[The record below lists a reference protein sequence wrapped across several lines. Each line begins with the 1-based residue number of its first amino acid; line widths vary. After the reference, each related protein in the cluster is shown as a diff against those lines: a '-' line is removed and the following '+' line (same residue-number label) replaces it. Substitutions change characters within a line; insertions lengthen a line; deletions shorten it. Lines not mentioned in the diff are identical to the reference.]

1 MTFSISIT
9 NAAGETLLHKR
20 AENEIT
26 AVYDGEYREGD
37 CIHVTCSEPE
47 AFALVQL
54 DDTMPAALLFLKGSC
69 SLTVPFNE
77 KKASYSPKSFSGTR
91 HYLHVR
97 SAYPHEIMQRRNLAC
112 NPYDSHGNTTLFPR
126 TEANIE
132 TRGESVF
139 ASRNAID
146 GLLANT
152 FHGEWPYTSWGI
164 NRDPAAE
171 FTLFFGRTVRV
182 EEIVLYLRADFP
194 HDAWWTQ
201 ADVTFSDGQT
211 MPVHFQK
218 SGAAQH
224 FAAGGKETDFIRLSR
239 LIKADDPSPFP
250 ALTQIEVYGTEAG
263 SARP

>member
-1 MTFSISIT
+1 MISAMDEPSFT
-9 NAAGETLLHKR
+9 HCRFYLF
-20 AENEIT
+20 
-26 AVYDGEYREGD
+26 GD
-37 CIHVTCSEPE
+37 TD
-47 AFALVQL
+47 ARW
-54 DDTMPAALLFLKGSC
+54 
-69 SLTVPFNE
+69 
-77 KKASYSPKSFSGTR
+77 TR